1 MAKVKK
7 FGQTVHHMSVIGGMD
22 LHMER
27 VHFITQME
35 IIMKGNLFKI
45 KLTALENI
53 AIKMG
58 KLILAIGKMICNQ
71 LMVEKS

>member
-1 MAKVKK
+1 M
-7 FGQTVHHMSVIGGMD
+7 VHHMLEIGVMD

-27 VHFITQME
+27 EHFIMQME
-35 IIMKGNLFKI
+35 IITKGNLFKI

-58 KLILAIGKMICNQ
+58 KLILATGKMICSR
-71 LMVEKS
+71 LLAEKS